1 MEHKQ
6 NEYFSQ
12 ANKINLPYTDMV
24 STVPG
29 KVTVKNSAH
38 LKKQTV
44 LFHLGEWGVGV
55 GGNFISCQVKT
66 TRNVTVGWL

>member
-12 ANKINLPYTDMV
+12 ANKINWPYNDMV

-29 KVTVKNSAH
+29 KVTAKNSAH
-38 LKKQTV
+38 LWEINSSLSFV
-44 LFHLGEWGVGV
+44 EGFYLLPGED
-55 GGNFISCQVKT
+55 N
-66 TRNVTVGWL
+66 

>member
-38 LKKQTV
+38 LGK
-44 LFHLGEWGVGV
+44 
-55 GGNFISCQVKT
+55 
-66 TRNVTVGWL
+66 